1 VESDSATSPGDLAIC
16 QDETVHEVPVTLDVD
31 LAELRQELACSELV
45 VFDFETSGVKPR
57 VAVVAG
63 IGFYFPAS
71 RRVFY
76 INCNHGLHDPD
87 IPRYPEK
94 KVAAAIRPFFRN
106 PARHAVAHNA
116 TFDVRML
123 YRMGIDVRCRVCCT
137 MVLTHRL
144 DENLRS
150 FGSGQTTHYH
160 LPAVTYGLKE
170 LTQVFFR
177 RRPPTLHDVI
187 GERNT
192 LNAPPRLVA
201 DYCRIDV
208 VNTYNLFS
216 RFHAVLGVGNPL
228 NPSPRDW
235 LRRYLDPVYRLASEI
250 DDPNN
255 LVLARMMWEGVGI
268 DAAEAARQRER
279 YRRSI
284 QACREEIWRTLGTR
298 WPLETPANVLRVMRS
313 LGVDADLGFDPFAAY
328 PDASVD
334 WRVSVASEVLLD
346 VYESV
351 SDPFKQLVI
360 ALLLSMSHMKQR
372 LSAFLDTL
380 PAKARYSD
388 DRLYPDRFDST
399 LVTTRFSSS
408 PNLQNLP
415 GKADKEEVWQKSL
428 PDTYKEYSRTRN
440 LFIARPGSVLVS
452 IDLKAAE
459 PRYMALL
466 FQRALGTRNE
476 EYLEKR
482 RRARRQR
489 QERYPA
495 LMAAM
500 RRLQNKTLTEP
511 FEVEWPSITDDP
523 LWRVFKHGVPT
534 DDPYNALLIAM
545 DPAGYQQA
553 VAQGC
558 EKKWLK
564 DNRDRGKKAF
574 LAFAYGAS
582 AATLAPQLGWSLAQ
596 TEQAIRNIETS
607 YPTLIP
613 LRQLTL
619 LEMVHLGQVENLWGR
634 PRRINGYYQLARPEP
649 VTVHFR
655 LQRPTPR
662 SYIARIIPLGSTSPA
677 LSRSGSLA
685 GGGVQAFVE
694 QCYIELDDG
703 VRGEVVLAGNPDGTL
718 AYAARNDPFVRA
730 PHFNKPPFRNISF
743 SLIQWV
749 EDGDGLRRLF
759 PRQAHAWRMA
769 FNSLCQATGADHLRW
784 IMNAVDREV
793 CLKPRFRDCKLVLT
807 VHDSLVY
814 ELPEEKLT
822 RFVKAAR
829 PVACHQPPWADID
842 FKVEVEWGRR
852 FGEMKELP

>member
-1 VESDSATSPGDLAIC
+1 M
-16 QDETVHEVPVTLDVD
+16 
-31 LAELRQELACSELV
+31 
-45 VFDFETSGVKPR
+45 GV
-57 VAVVAG
+57 
-63 IGFYFPAS
+63 
-71 RRVFY
+71 
-76 INCNHGLHDPD
+76 
-87 IPRYPEK
+87 
-94 KVAAAIRPFFRN
+94 
-106 PARHAVAHNA
+106 
-116 TFDVRML
+116 
-123 YRMGIDVRCRVCCT
+123 DVRCRVSCT

-150 FGSGQTTHYH
+150 FGSGRTTHYH

-177 RRPPTLHDVI
+177 RKPPTLHDVI

-216 RFHAVLGVGNPL
+216 RFHAALGVGDPL
-228 NPSPRDW
+228 SPSPRD
-235 LRRYLDPVYRLASEI
+235 LTRRQLDPVYRLATDI

-279 YRRSI
+279 YQRSI
-284 QACREEIWRTLGTR
+284 QACRDEIWRTLGIR

-313 LGVDADLGFDPFAAY
+313 LGVKGDLGYDPFAAY
-328 PDASVD
+328 PDPTVD
-334 WRVSVASEVLLD
+334 WRVSVASEILLD
-346 VYESV
+346 VYENV
-351 SDPFKQLVI
+351 NDPFKQRVI
-360 ALLLSMSHMKQR
+360 ALLLSMSLMKQR

-408 PNLQNLP
+408 PNLQNFP
-415 GKADKEEVWQKSL
+415 GKADKEEAWQRSL
-428 PDTYKEYSRTRN
+428 PASCKEYSRTRN
-440 LFIARPGSVLVS
+440 LFVARPGYTLVS

-466 FQRALGTRNE
+466 FQRALKTRND

-482 RRARRQR
+482 RRARRLR
-489 QERYPA
+489 REHYPD

-500 RRLQNKTLTEP
+500 RRLQNKQPTEP
-511 FEVEWPSITDDP
+511 FTVEWPNITDDP

-545 DPAGYQQA
+545 DPAGHQQA

-558 EKKWLK
+558 EKKWL
-564 DNRDRGKKAF
+564 RDHRNQGKTAF

-582 AATLAPQLGWSLAQ
+582 AEGLAPQLGWSLAQ
-596 TEQAIRNIETS
+596 TEQAIRNIESS

-613 LRQLTL
+613 LRELTL
-619 LEMVHLGQVENLWGR
+619 LELIHFGQVENLWGR

-649 VTVHFR
+649 VTVCFR

-677 LSRSGSLA
+677 LGRNGKLA

-694 QCYIELDDG
+694 HCYIELEEG
-703 VRGEVVLAGNPDGTL
+703 LRGEVVLAGNPDGTL
-718 AYAARNDPFVRA
+718 AYTAPGDPFVRA
-730 PHFNKPPFRNISF
+730 PHFNNPPFRNISF

-784 IMNAVDREV
+784 IMNAVDEEV
-793 CLKPRFRDCKLVLT
+793 CRKPRFRDCKLVLT
-807 VHDSLVY
+807 VHDSLIY
-814 ELPEEKLT
+814 EVPEEKLQP
-822 RFVKAAR
+822 FAR
-829 PVACHQPPWADID
+829 AVRWIACRQPAWADID

-852 FGEMKELP
+852 FGEMTDH